1 MNPTEIKP
9 AKVDPKALSARES
22 RVMDFINAKN
32 KELQNLADKKA
43 LNEDPAMKMA
53 KLQNEYK
60 KGTAICIDSLLGRVY
75 KDALPFD
82 DPKKDMSDDDARVQM
97 HNYISARTDGKD
109 AEYYVREAIKRNNSS
124 TLKNILE
131 WAQSKSKKFLAEK
144 TKDIG
149 KLDLK
154 SLDFTIDNPSDELD
168 KITKKLELDEISEI
182 IHNNVQKALQDET
195 AKAKKEEEYNKNIE
209 DQLANDPNVV
219 DDASME
225 AALNKMDFVKAPTV
239 YQPSLME
246 AIMLGKQHT
255 MTESTTDMV
264 VSEAVHEFT
273 KLNITKAL
281 KLEKFD
287 LNGIRKL
294 ANSYL

>member
-32 KELQNLADKKA
+32 KELQSLADKKA

-109 AEYYVREAIKRNNSS
+109 SEYYVREAIKRNDSS

-144 TKDIG
+144 TKD
-149 KLDLK
+149 
-154 SLDFTIDNPSDELD
+154 IDNPSDELD